1 MGIQIQYNTNRNTK
15 YKIEMQIQRCKK
27 GGAQFEMG
35 TWWGQVD
42 KQIDQGGGI

>member
-1 MGIQIQYNTNRNTK
+1 M
-15 YKIEMQIQRCKK
+15 QRCKK
-27 GGAQFEMG
+27 GGALFEMG